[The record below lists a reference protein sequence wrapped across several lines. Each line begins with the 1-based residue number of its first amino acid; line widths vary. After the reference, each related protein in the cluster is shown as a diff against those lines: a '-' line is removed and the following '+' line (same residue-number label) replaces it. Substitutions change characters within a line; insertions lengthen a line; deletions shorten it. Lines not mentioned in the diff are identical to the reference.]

1 MVNKLFKSIFA
12 AVLVIGSALGFV
24 ACENEGDDV
33 VADPS
38 VEVSAT
44 SLNFTNEE
52 GNETLD
58 VTANADWKAET
69 DADWVT
75 ITPAAGKGDATITI
89 AVSANDTGAVRT
101 TVVKVIALH
110 KTYGA
115 WDTKKVTVSQS
126 ATETPTVKEEL
137 LYGDNFDG
145 EEATKTYGSGS
156 SWPYIDQFP
165 QFANQEGP
173 ASENVTYSGK
183 GVSVRANSTSNSQ
196 YSDYEGSGLNNIFFG
211 SSAYFQVNN
220 ITLAEGQQNLKL
232 TFGSEKYT
240 QDGDSTFKNE
250 EFRIYVSKDGNAWA
264 EIKEYTFAGT
274 EGGRWNMAT
283 AEFTL
288 NAVPETL
295 YLKFAAT
302 VASVYR
308 LDDVKLYT
316 GNGGQAIDLDNI
328 EAPQPSEAKKVTVA
342 EFLAAAED
350 STIYELT
357 GEITNVTNTTYGNFY
372 LNDGTGEVLIYG
384 LCSPSGEQKYWA
396 ESGAKVGDT
405 ITVQTVRTS
414 YNGTPQGKDAIFV
427 SLVPGEG
434 GGDEPTPEPAEGPY
448 ASDVAFVCSTDDST
462 NAVYSLG
469 ATTINGNAVTG
480 FKLGKGKQTGL
491 FKSAAVGVSGDKYLN
506 LYAVAW
512 KGGDAK
518 LYFRVDGGTT
528 QTLEIAPNDGASNNA
543 PYTALTF
550 AETDHYSV
558 KLSGLTASSTIEFS
572 TDPNFELTSAD
583 EAISYARAIVCGVK
597 LTDEP
602 IEGEGG
608 GNTPAPEPGVVKA
621 TVAEF
626 LAAAEDSTIYELTGE
641 ITNVTNTTYGNFYL
655 KDATGEVLIY
665 GLCSPSGEQKYWA
678 ESGAKVGDTIT
689 VQTVRTSYN
698 GTPQGKDAI
707 FVSLVPGEGGGD
719 EPTPEPAEGPYASDV
734 AFVCSTDDSTN
745 AVYSLGATTINGNAV
760 TGFKLG
766 KGKQT
771 GLFKSAAVGVS
782 GDKYLNLYAVAW
794 KGGDAKLYFRVDGG
808 TTQTLEIA
816 PNDGASN
823 NAPYTA
829 LTFAETDHY
838 SVKLSG
844 LTASSTIEFSTDPNF
859 ELTSADEAISY
870 ARAIVCGVKLTDEPI
885 EGEGGG
891 NTPAPEPG
899 VVKATVAEFLAAAED
914 STIYELTGVITRMYR
929 ENNENDTLYGNFY
942 LEDATG
948 EVLIYGLM
956 DKDGNKY
963 WSASGVKIGDTITVQ
978 TIRTSYNGTPQGKN
992 ATYISH
998 TAGGGETPEPEPEP
1012 TPGDTMTIADVLA
1025 KGEGATIGGVIEGVV
1040 ISNMDLNNLTSKKG
1054 LYVQDETGALQFYLA
1069 ANHEFAFGT
1078 KVKID
1083 LTTAT
1088 LGSYNGAVQVSGV
1101 ALDKITVVSTGN
1113 TVEAKTVSM
1122 ADFLANKYEGQ
1133 YIAIEG
1139 VQVAASDLSK
1149 TWVMDGAHTSIAMED
1164 ANGNSFVVFSSKY
1177 ASYGTETVAQGAGTI
1192 KGISS
1197 ISKGAIQIIFAQS
1210 SDYAGLSGE
1219 RFGDAGGEEPDQ
1231 PGDEP
1236 VTPEG
1241 WAGRDDFNT
1250 LDWNSSYSARQSTAG
1265 WVGENCAVQA
1275 GGANDANPVFNSLLG
1290 ADTNARAWV
1299 INGKTSAVGKITSPV
1314 ITTGCG
1320 TLQFTYGMAFTE
1332 KNGYD
1337 FTVYIMQNGE
1347 VVKSFDVVNADNT
1360 KYAKYTF
1367 SEEVNVAGDFQ
1378 IVITNN
1384 CPSANADSNKDRY
1397 SIWDIMWTAHN

>member
-52 GNETLD
+52 GNQTLD

-75 ITPAAGKGDATITI
+75 ITPAAGKGDATITV

-126 ATETPTVKEEL
+126 ATETPTVEEEL
-137 LYGDNFDG
+137 LYGDDFDG
-145 EEATKTYGSGS
+145 EEATKTYGTGS

-165 QFANQEGP
+165 QFANPEGP
-173 ASENVTYSGK
+173 AAKNVTYSGK
-183 GVSVRANSTSNSQ
+183 GVSVRANSTSDSQ
-196 YSDYEGSGLNNIFFG
+196 YSDYAGSGSNNIFFG

-250 EFRIYVSKDGNAWA
+250 EFHIYVSKDGNAWA

-274 EGGRWNMAT
+274 EGGRWNVAT

-357 GEITNVTNTTYGNFY
+357 GKITNVTNTTYGNFY

-384 LCSPSGEQKYWA
+384 LSSPSGEQKYWA

-448 ASDVAFVCSTDDST
+448 ASDAAFVCSTDDST

-518 LYFRVDGGTT
+518 LYFRVDGGAT
-528 QTLEIAPNDGASNNA
+528 QTLEIAPNDGASNSA

-583 EAISYARAIVCGVK
+583 ATISYARAIVCGVK

-608 GNTPAPEPGVVKA
+608 GTE
-621 TVAEF
+621 
-626 LAAAEDSTIYELTGE
+626 
-641 ITNVTNTTYGNFYL
+641 
-655 KDATGEVLIY
+655 
-665 GLCSPSGEQKYWA
+665 
-678 ESGAKVGDTIT
+678 
-689 VQTVRTSYN
+689 
-698 GTPQGKDAI
+698 
-707 FVSLVPGEGGGD
+707 
-719 EPTPEPAEGPYASDV
+719 EPTPGPEGTVTIAEAIAAAD
-734 AFVCSTDDSTN
+734 N
-745 AVYSLGATTINGNAV
+745 AAITIENATV
-760 TGFKLG
+760 
-766 KGKQT
+766 
-771 GLFKSAAVGVS
+771 VGV
-782 GDKYLNLYAVAW
+782 
-794 KGGDAKLYFRVDGG
+794 
-808 TTQTLEIA
+808 
-816 PNDGASN
+816 
-823 NAPYTA
+823 
-829 LTFAETDHY
+829 
-838 SVKLSG
+838 
-844 LTASSTIEFSTDPNF
+844 
-859 ELTSADEAISY
+859 Y
-870 ARAIVCGVKLTDEPI
+870 ARGVL
-885 EGEGGG
+885 
-891 NTPAPEPG
+891 
-899 VVKATVAEFLAAAED
+899 V
-914 STIYELTGVITRMYR
+914 
-929 ENNENDTLYGNFY
+929 
-942 LEDATG
+942 EDATG
-948 EVLIYGLM
+948 KLLVYAGSAVSAEVG
-956 DKDGNKY
+956 DV
-963 WSASGVKIGDTITVQ
+963 VKVEGAM
-978 TIRTSYNGTPQGKN
+978 
-992 ATYISH
+992 ATYGGLRQVATPTVTVTGSTTYSYPTATVMDGAAMDAYLSNPVINYVEYTGTLAISGYYYNVTVDGAA
-998 TAGGGETPEPEPEP
+998 TAVGSLAYVIEGTVDASLDGQKILVKGWTIGFSGGKYVNTMITSVTAADGGSTEPTPDPEPEPEP
-1012 TPGDTMTIADVLA
+1012 TPGDVQKVTVAEFLA
-1025 KGEGATIGGVIEGVV
+1025 ASEGDTVYELTGVIKNVANTNYG
-1040 ISNMDLNNLTSKKG
+1040 NFDL
-1054 LYVQDETGALQFYLA
+1054 QDETGTVYVYGIYDADGNKVFTSLGLKEGDTLTMRGVRSSYNDEPQVGNGVYVSHVVGETPEQPANSATLSFADVANRTSFTTEQQVWEQNGVKLTNDKAGSTSNVADYSAPARFYQSSSLKIEGEKA
-1069 ANHEFAFGT
+1069 MTKIEFACNNGT
-1078 KVKID
+1078 Y
-1083 LTTAT
+1083 AT
-1088 LGSYNGAVQVSGV
+1088 NLQ
-1101 ALDKITVVSTGN
+1101 
-1113 TVEAKTVSM
+1113 
-1122 ADFLANKYEGQ
+1122 
-1133 YIAIEG
+1133 
-1139 VQVAASDLSK
+1139 
-1149 TWVMDGAHTSIAMED
+1149 
-1164 ANGNSFVVFSSKY
+1164 
-1177 ASYGTETVAQGAGTI
+1177 
-1192 KGISS
+1192 SS
-1197 ISKGAIQIIFAQS
+1197 ITSGNVTVDGSTVTVTLS
-1210 SDYAGLSGE
+1210 SA
-1219 RFGDAGGEEPDQ
+1219 A
-1231 PGDEP
+1231 
-1236 VTPEG
+1236 T
-1241 WAGRDDFNT
+1241 
-1250 LDWNSSYSARQSTAG
+1250 SYSVASLAKQVRM
-1265 WVGENCAVQA
+1265 
-1275 GGANDANPVFNSLLG
+1275 NSL
-1290 ADTNARAWV
+1290 
-1299 INGKTSAVGKITSPV
+1299 
-1314 ITTGCG
+1314 
-1320 TLQFTYGMAFTE
+1320 
-1332 KNGYD
+1332 
-1337 FTVYIMQNGE
+1337 TVYYE
-1347 VVKSFDVVNADNT
+1347 
-1360 KYAKYTF
+1360 
-1367 SEEVNVAGDFQ
+1367 
-1378 IVITNN
+1378 
-1384 CPSANADSNKDRY
+1384 
-1397 SIWDIMWTAHN
+1397 

>member
-1 MVNKLFKSIFA
+1 MANKLFKSFFA
-12 AVLVIGSALGFV
+12 VAMLMGAALSFV
-24 ACENEGDDV
+24 ACEKEGDDV

-52 GNETLD
+52 GNQTIE
-58 VTANADWKAET
+58 VKANADWKVET

-75 ITPAAGKGDATITI
+75 VTPAAGKGDATVTV

-110 KTYGA
+110 KEYGA

-126 ATETPTVKEEL
+126 ATETPPVEEEL
-137 LYGDNFDG
+137 LYSDDFDG

-173 ASENVTYSGK
+173 AAENVTYSGK
-183 GVSVRANSTSNSQ
+183 GVSVRANSTSDSQ
-196 YSDYEGSGLNNIFFG
+196 YSDYAGSGLNNIFFG

-220 ITLAEGQQNLKL
+220 ITLEAGQTNLKL

-240 QDGDSTFKNE
+240 QDGDSTFKTE

-274 EGGRWNMAT
+274 EGGRWNVAT

-295 YLKFAAT
+295 YLKFAAS

-316 GNGGQAIDLDNI
+316 GNGGQTIDLDNV
-328 EAPQPSEAKKVTVA
+328 EAPQPSEAKKV
-342 EFLAAAED
+342 
-350 STIYELT
+350 
-357 GEITNVTNTTYGNFY
+357 
-372 LNDGTGEVLIYG
+372 
-384 LCSPSGEQKYWA
+384 
-396 ESGAKVGDT
+396 
-405 ITVQTVRTS
+405 
-414 YNGTPQGKDAIFV
+414 
-427 SLVPGEG
+427 
-434 GGDEPTPEPAEGPY
+434 
-448 ASDVAFVCSTDDST
+448 
-462 NAVYSLG
+462 
-469 ATTINGNAVTG
+469 
-480 FKLGKGKQTGL
+480 
-491 FKSAAVGVSGDKYLN
+491 
-506 LYAVAW
+506 
-512 KGGDAK
+512 
-518 LYFRVDGGTT
+518 
-528 QTLEIAPNDGASNNA
+528 
-543 PYTALTF
+543 
-550 AETDHYSV
+550 
-558 KLSGLTASSTIEFS
+558 
-572 TDPNFELTSAD
+572 
-583 EAISYARAIVCGVK
+583 
-597 LTDEP
+597 
-602 IEGEGG
+602 
-608 GNTPAPEPGVVKA
+608 

-707 FVSLVPGEGGGD
+707 FVSLVPGEGGQT
-719 EPTPEPAEGPYASDV
+719 PSPEPAEGPYASD
-734 AFVCSTDDSTN
+734 APFVCSTDDSTN

-808 TTQTLEIA
+808 ATQTLNIA

-829 LTFAETDHY
+829 LTLAASDHY

-859 ELTSADEAISY
+859 ELTSADATISY
-870 ARAIVCGVKLTDEPI
+870 ARAIVCGVKLTDEAINP
-885 EGEGGG
+885 EDGG
-891 NTPAPEPG
+891 NTENPTPEPG
-899 VVKATVAEFLAAAED
+899 GAATIAEAIAAADNTAIVIENATVVGVYARGVLVEDATGKLLVYAGSAVSAEVGDVVKVEGSMATYGGLRQVATPTVTVTGTTSYSYPTATVMDGADMDAYLSNPVINYVEYTGTLAISGYYYNVTVEGATTAVGSLAYVIEGTVDASLNGQEILVKGWTIGFSGGKYVNTMITSVTAADGGSTEPTPEPSIVKATVAEFLAAAED
-914 STIYELTGVITRMYR
+914 STIYELTGTIKNVVAGKEY
-929 ENNENDTLYGNFY
+929 YGNFD
-942 LEDATG
+942 LVDSTG
-948 EVLIYGLM
+948 TVYIYGLV
-956 DKDGNKY
+956 DDAGQFGYFETLGLKE
-963 WSASGVKIGDTITVQ
+963 GDTITLRTV
-978 TIRTSYNGTPQGKN
+978 RTSYNGSPQGKN
-992 ATYISH
+992 ATYVSH
-998 TAGGGETPEPEPEP
+998 TAG
-1012 TPGDTMTIADVLA
+1012 
-1025 KGEGATIGGVIEGVV
+1025 
-1040 ISNMDLNNLTSKKG
+1040 S
-1054 LYVQDETGALQFYLA
+1054 
-1069 ANHEFAFGT
+1069 
-1078 KVKID
+1078 
-1083 LTTAT
+1083 
-1088 LGSYNGAVQVSGV
+1088 
-1101 ALDKITVVSTGN
+1101 
-1113 TVEAKTVSM
+1113 
-1122 ADFLANKYEGQ
+1122 
-1133 YIAIEG
+1133 
-1139 VQVAASDLSK
+1139 
-1149 TWVMDGAHTSIAMED
+1149 
-1164 ANGNSFVVFSSKY
+1164 
-1177 ASYGTETVAQGAGTI
+1177 
-1192 KGISS
+1192 
-1197 ISKGAIQIIFAQS
+1197 
-1210 SDYAGLSGE
+1210 
-1219 RFGDAGGEEPDQ
+1219 GEEPEQ

-1236 VTPEG
+1236 VVPEG

-1299 INGKTSAVGKITSPV
+1299 INGKTAAVGKITSPV

-1332 KNGYD
+1332 KNGYN
-1337 FTVYIMQNGE
+1337 FTVNIMQNGE

-1360 KYAKYTF
+1360 KFAKYTF